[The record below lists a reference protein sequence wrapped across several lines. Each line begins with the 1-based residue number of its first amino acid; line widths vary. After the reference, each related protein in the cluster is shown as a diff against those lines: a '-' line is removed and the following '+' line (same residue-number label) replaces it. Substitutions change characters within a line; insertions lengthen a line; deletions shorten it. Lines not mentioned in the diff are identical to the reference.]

1 MAVRS
6 TFAHVVRGS
15 VVLTAVAAVATML
28 FQAQSWDWV
37 ELILLAIL
45 ACAAS
50 QLKLKLPGTPQT
62 VSLAILPIAAAIT
75 SQPSLVVFVAA
86 SSALLFDWLLERR
99 KGRAASQLV
108 LELAGAAIATLGA
121 CSVFRYAQDTLGLG
135 LFLALSFAVAAYFAA
150 SSGVGATLLGLECD
164 VSPWT
169 VWKGNHFWTVPLYL
183 LAPVAVIAGR
193 VILQSAGLI
202 EVASGLFAA
211 CFVGLYL
218 KIYFSRLS
226 ERESRAQA
234 ADKTQQLAI
243 ETLAEAIDTKDGT
256 SAGHLQRVK
265 KHARMLAEA
274 LGCPEPDIRTLEL
287 AAVLH
292 DVGKVGVPDYIL
304 RKPSRLTQHEFSAI
318 ANHAAIGA
326 EIISRAKFPQPVEQI
341 VLAHHEHWD
350 GSGYPRGVKGEQIPL
365 LARILTLVD
374 CFNALLTDR
383 PYREAMSIEQA
394 VEVLREERGKMFD
407 PRVVDA
413 FLVSV
418 PRFREQLRGE
428 LEAERRLASEA
439 VASMEQFQQDD
450 AAGGD
455 ARDQSIRRHALQRLA
470 LIPDQLVAFYDI
482 LSNLGADLNFDKS
495 IKECLTIVRRIVPYD
510 KAGIFVLEQGQYVL
524 LQADGLPDHCL
535 SRLALPAEHGVVAQ
549 AAATRLPVVADAP
562 PSELVDGRVPRYL
575 DDLQSSVV
583 TPLVIDDEVV
593 GVLVLGSLEPGSF
606 TQQHGE
612 FLSLITPKLAT
623 SVMSSR
629 ALQKVYLEAE
639 TDEMTSLPNARAAFR
654 KLESELQR
662 ADRQGQTV
670 AVLYMDLDGL
680 KPVND
685 SYGHSAGDKLLLDI
699 GRNLRAHLRSY
710 DFLGRVGGDEFLAIV
725 PGIAKD
731 GLDAKVLA
739 IKKTLASKPI
749 MVTEGV
755 YLRPKMSVGAALFP
769 VDATESEE
777 LIYLADRRMYRD
789 KTHSRSGPQFERVAS
804 SRVS

>member
-6 TFAHVVRGS
+6 TFAHILQGS
-15 VVLTAVAAVATML
+15 VVLAAIAAVATMA
-28 FQAQSWDWV
+28 FQTQTGDWV
-37 ELILLAIL
+37 ELILLAVL

-50 QLKLKLPGTPQT
+50 QVKLKLPGTPQS
-62 VSLAILPIAAAIT
+62 VSLAILPVSAAIASQPPILVFLVAAAAI
-75 SQPSLVVFVAA
+75 
-86 SSALLFDWLLERR
+86 LFDFLLDRSGD
-99 KGRAASQLV
+99 KAVNQIV
-108 LELAGAAIATLGA
+108 LELAGAAIGALGA
-121 CSVFRYAQDTLGLG
+121 CAVYRYAQNAFGLG
-135 LFLALSFAVAAYFAA
+135 PFLALAFAVGAYFVAI
-150 SSGVGATLLGLECD
+150 SGVGATLLGIESD

-169 VWKGNHFWTVPLYL
+169 VWKSNHFWTVPLYL
-183 LAPVAVIAGR
+183 LAPVGVVAAR
-193 VILQSAGLI
+193 VILQGSGLVEI
-202 EVASGLFAA
+202 VSGLFAA

-218 KIYFSRLS
+218 KIYFSRLA
-226 ERESRAQA
+226 EREHRAQA
-234 ADKTQQLAI
+234 LDITQQRAI

-265 KHARMLAEA
+265 RHARLLAEA
-274 LGCPEPDIRTLEL
+274 LGCPQPDIRTLEL

-318 ANHAAIGA
+318 ASHATIGA

-341 VLAHHEHWD
+341 VLSHHEHWD
-350 GSGYPRGVKGEQIPL
+350 GTGYPRGLKGEEIPL

-374 CFNALLTDR
+374 CFNALLADR

-394 VEVLREERGKMFD
+394 IDVLREERGKIFD
-407 PRVVDA
+407 PGVVDA
-413 FLVSV
+413 FLMSL
-418 PRFREQLRGE
+418 PRLREELRRE
-428 LEAERRLASEA
+428 LEAERRLASQDLATLEA
-439 VASMEQFQQDD
+439 IQRDAGDDEAHEHSMQRQ
-450 AAGGD
+450 
-455 ARDQSIRRHALQRLA
+455 ALQRLA
-470 LIPDQLVAFYDI
+470 LVPDQLVAFYDI

-495 IKECLTIVRRIVPYD
+495 IKECLQVVHRIIPYD

-524 LQADGLPDHCL
+524 LQAEGLPDHCL

-575 DDLQSSVV
+575 DDLHSSVV
-583 TPLVIDDEVV
+583 TPLVIDDQVV
-593 GVLVLGSLEPGSF
+593 GVLVLGATEPGNF
-606 TQQHGE
+606 TEQHGE

-623 SVMSSR
+623 SVMASR

-639 TDEMTSLPNARAAFR
+639 TDEMTNLPNARAAFR
-654 KLESELQR
+654 KLDAELKR
-662 ADRQGQTV
+662 AERQGQTV

-685 SYGHSAGDKLLLDI
+685 SYGHAAGDKLLLDI

-710 DFLGRVGGDEFLAIV
+710 DFLGRVGGDEFLAVV

-731 GLDAKVLA
+731 GLDAKVMA

-755 YLRPKMSVGAALFP
+755 YLRPKMSIGAALFP
-769 VDATESEE
+769 VDASESEE

-789 KTHSRSGPQFERVAS
+789 KTHSRTGPQFERAAS

>member
-6 TFAHVVRGS
+6 TFAQVIQGS
-15 VVLTAVAAVATML
+15 VLLAAVAATATML
-28 FQAQSWDWV
+28 FQVQSWDWV
-37 ELILLAIL
+37 ELLLLGIL
-45 ACAAS
+45 ACAAG
-50 QLKLKLPGTPQT
+50 QLKLNLPGTPQS
-62 VSLAILPIAAAIT
+62 VSLSILPIAAAIA
-75 SQPSLVVFVAA
+75 SQPSVLVFAVATA
-86 SSALLFDWLLERR
+86 GLLFDWLLNRR
-99 KGRAASQLV
+99 KGQAGSPLV
-108 LELAGAAIATLGA
+108 MELAGVAIATLAA
-121 CSVFRYAQDTLGLG
+121 CSVFRHALEAVGLG
-135 LFLALSFAVAAYFAA
+135 SFLALAFAVGAYFVAA
-150 SSGVGATLLGLECD
+150 SGISAVLLGLESD
-164 VSPWT
+164 VAPWT
-169 VWKGNHFWTVPLYL
+169 VWKSNHFWTVPLYL
-183 LAPVAVIAGR
+183 LAPVAVAASR
-193 VILQSAGLI
+193 VILQSSGLI
-202 EVASGLFAA
+202 EILSGLFAA
-211 CFVGLYL
+211 CFVALYL
-218 KIYFSRLS
+218 KIYFKRLA

-234 ADKTQQLAI
+234 LDQTQQRAI

-265 KHARMLAEA
+265 RHARLLAES
-274 LGCPEPDIRTLEL
+274 LGCPEHDIRTLEL

-318 ANHAAIGA
+318 ASHATIGA

-350 GSGYPRGVKGEQIPL
+350 GTGYPRGLKGEDIPL
-365 LARILTLVD
+365 LARVLTIVD

-383 PYREAMSIEQA
+383 PYREAMTIDQA
-394 VEVLREERGKMFD
+394 VEVVREERGKMFD

-413 FLVSV
+413 FLLSL
-418 PRFREQLRGE
+418 PRLRDELRRE
-428 LEAERRLASEA
+428 LEAERRLAS
-439 VASMEQFQQDD
+439 QDLESVETWRD
-450 AAGGD
+450 ETAAGSS
-455 ARDQSIRRHALQRLA
+455 AAHSIQRQVLQRLA

-482 LSNLGADLNFDKS
+482 LNNLGADLNFDKS
-495 IKECLTIVRRIVPYD
+495 IKECLQILKRTIPYD

-524 LQADGLPDHCL
+524 LQAEGLPDHCL
-535 SRLALPAEHGVVAQ
+535 SRMALPAEHGVVAQ

-562 PSELVDGRVPRYL
+562 PSEMVDGRVPRYL
-575 DDLQSSVV
+575 DDLRSSVV
-583 TPLVIDDEVV
+583 TPLVIDEQVV
-593 GVLVLGSLEPGSF
+593 GVLVLGSVEPGTF

-612 FLSLITPKLAT
+612 FLSLIMPKLAT

-639 TDEMTSLPNARAAFR
+639 TDEMTNLPNARAAFR
-654 KLESELQR
+654 KLDSELKR
-662 ADRQGQTV
+662 AERQGQTV

-685 SYGHSAGDKLLLDI
+685 SYGHAAGDKLLLDI

-731 GLDAKVLA
+731 GLDAKVTA

-755 YLRPKMSVGAALFP
+755 YLRPKISVGAALFP

-789 KTHSRSGPQFERVAS
+789 KTHSREGLQFERVAS
-804 SRVS
+804 TRVS

>member
-6 TFAHVVRGS
+6 TFAHVVQGS
-15 VVLTAVAAVATML
+15 VLLAAAAAVGTML

-37 ELILLAIL
+37 ELALLATL
-45 ACAAS
+45 ACAAG
-50 QLKLKLPGTPQT
+50 QLKLKLPGTPQSI
-62 VSLAILPIAAAIT
+62 SLAILPIAAAIA
-75 SQPSLVVFVAA
+75 SQPSILVFLVAA
-86 SSALLFDWLLERR
+86 AALLFDWLLQHRE
-99 KGRAASQLV
+99 GRSQV
-108 LELAGAAIATLGA
+108 ALELAGAAIASLGA
-121 CSVFRYAQDTLGLG
+121 CSVYRYTQDAFGLG
-135 LFLALSFAVAAYFAA
+135 SFLALAFAVGAYFVA
-150 SSGVGATLLGLECD
+150 SSGVSATLLAIESD

-169 VWKGNHFWTVPLYL
+169 VWKSNHFWTVPLYL
-183 LAPVAVIAGR
+183 LAPVAVVAAR
-193 VILQSAGLI
+193 VILQSSGLVEI
-202 EVASGLFAA
+202 LSGLFAA
-211 CFVGLYL
+211 SFVGLYL
-218 KIYFSRLS
+218 RIYFTRLS
-226 ERESRAQA
+226 EQESRARALDQ
-234 ADKTQQLAI
+234 TQQRAI

-256 SAGHLQRVK
+256 SAGHLRRVK
-265 KHARMLAEA
+265 RHARLLAEA
-274 LGCPEPDIRTLEL
+274 LGCHEADIRTLEL

-304 RKPSRLTQHEFSAI
+304 RKPARLTQHEFSAI
-318 ANHAAIGA
+318 ASHATIGA

-341 VLAHHEHWD
+341 VLSHHEHWD
-350 GSGYPRGVKGEQIPL
+350 GTGYPRGLKGEEIPL

-407 PRVVDA
+407 PSVVDA
-413 FLVSV
+413 FLVSL
-418 PRFREQLRGE
+418 PRLREALRGE
-428 LEAERRLASEA
+428 LEAERRLASQDMVAMEA
-439 VASMEQFQQDD
+439 VQRD
-450 AAGGD
+450 AAD
-455 ARDQSIRRHALQRLA
+455 DETTRKHSIQRQVLQRLA

-482 LSNLGADLNFDKS
+482 LNNLGADLNFDKS
-495 IKECLTIVRRIVPYD
+495 IKECLQIVRRVIPYD
-510 KAGIFVLEQGQYVL
+510 KAGIFVLEQEQYVL
-524 LQADGLPDHCL
+524 LQAEGLPDHCL

-575 DDLQSSVV
+575 DDLHSSVV
-583 TPLVIDDEVV
+583 TPLVIDEKVV
-593 GVLVLGSLEPGSF
+593 GVLVLGSVEPGSF
-606 TQQHGE
+606 APQHGE

-623 SVMSSR
+623 SVMASR

-639 TDEMTSLPNARAAFR
+639 TDEMTNLPNARAAFR
-654 KLESELQR
+654 KLDAELKR
-662 ADRQGQTV
+662 AERQGQTV

-685 SYGHSAGDKLLLDI
+685 SYGHAAGDKLLLDI
-699 GRNLRAHLRSY
+699 GRHLRAHLRSY

-739 IKKTLASKPI
+739 IKKALASKPI

-755 YLRPKMSVGAALFP
+755 YLRPKISVGAALFP
-769 VDATESEE
+769 VDATDSEE

-789 KTHSRSGPQFERVAS
+789 KIHSRSGPQFERVAS
-804 SRVS
+804 TRVS

>member
-6 TFAHVVRGS
+6 TFAQVVQGS

-28 FQAQSWDWV
+28 FQTQSWDWV
-37 ELILLAIL
+37 ELLMLAVL
-45 ACAAS
+45 ACAAG
-50 QLKLKLPGTPQT
+50 QLKLKLPGTPQS
-62 VSLAILPIAAAIT
+62 VSLAILPIAAAIA
-75 SQPSLVVFVAA
+75 SQPPLLVFVVAA
-86 SSALLFDWLLERR
+86 AALLFDRLLDRGGD
-99 KGRAASQLV
+99 KAGNQV
-108 LELAGAAIATLGA
+108 VMELADAAIAALGA
-121 CSVFRYAQDTLGLG
+121 CSVFRYAQEAFGLG
-135 LFLALSFAVAAYFAA
+135 PFLALSFGVAAYFLV
-150 SSGVGATLLGLECD
+150 SSGVSATLLGIASD

-169 VWKGNHFWTVPLYL
+169 VWKSNHFWTVPLYL
-183 LAPVAVIAGR
+183 LAPVGVAAGR
-193 VILQSAGLI
+193 VILQSSGLTEI
-202 EVASGLFAA
+202 LCGLFAA

-218 KIYFSRLS
+218 KIYFTRLS

-234 ADKTQQLAI
+234 LDQTQQRAI

-265 KHARMLAEA
+265 KHARLLAEA
-274 LGCPEPDIRTLEL
+274 LGCHEPDIRTLEL

-318 ANHAAIGA
+318 ASHATIGA

-341 VLAHHEHWD
+341 VLSHHEHWD
-350 GSGYPRGVKGEQIPL
+350 GTGYPRGLKGEEIGL
-365 LARILTLVD
+365 LARILTVVD

-413 FLVSV
+413 FLMSL
-418 PRFREQLRGE
+418 PRLREELRRE
-428 LEAERRLASEA
+428 LEAERRLASESLASLEA
-439 VASMEQFQQDD
+439 VQRDTDDESSRAHSMQRQ
-450 AAGGD
+450 
-455 ARDQSIRRHALQRLA
+455 ALQRLA

-482 LSNLGADLNFDKS
+482 LNNLGADLNFDKS
-495 IKECLTIVRRIVPYD
+495 IRECLQIVKRIIPYD

-524 LQADGLPDHCL
+524 LQAEGLPDHCL

-562 PSELVDGRVPRYL
+562 PSELIDGRVPRYL

-583 TPLVIDDEVV
+583 TPLVIDDQVV
-593 GVLVLGSLEPGSF
+593 GVLVLGSIEPGNFSK
-606 TQQHGE
+606 QHGE

-623 SVMSSR
+623 SVMASR

-639 TDEMTSLPNARAAFR
+639 TDEMTNLPNARAAFR
-654 KLESELQR
+654 KLDAELKR

-731 GLDAKVLA
+731 GLDAKVMA

-755 YLRPKMSVGAALFP
+755 YLRPKISVGAALFP

-789 KTHSRSGPQFERVAS
+789 KTHSRTGPQFERVAS

>member
-6 TFAHVVRGS
+6 TFAQVVQGS
-15 VVLTAVAAVATML
+15 VVLTAVAAAATML
-28 FQAQSWDWV
+28 FQTQSWDWV
-37 ELILLAIL
+37 ELLMLAVL
-45 ACAAS
+45 ACAAG
-50 QLKLKLPGTPQT
+50 QLKLKLPGTPQS
-62 VSLAILPIAAAIT
+62 VSLAILPIAAAIA
-75 SQPSLVVFVAA
+75 SQPPLLVFVVAA
-86 SSALLFDWLLERR
+86 AALLFDRLLDRGGD
-99 KGRAASQLV
+99 KTGGQV
-108 LELAGAAIATLGA
+108 VMELANAAIAALGA
-121 CSVFRYAQDTLGLG
+121 CWVFRYAQEVFGLG
-135 LFLALSFAVAAYFAA
+135 TFLALSFAVGAYFLV
-150 SSGVGATLLGLECD
+150 SSGVSATLLGIESD

-169 VWKGNHFWTVPLYL
+169 VWKSNHFWTVPLYL
-183 LAPVAVIAGR
+183 LAPVGVAAGR
-193 VILQSAGLI
+193 VILQS
-202 EVASGLFAA
+202 SGLTEILCGVFAA

-218 KIYFSRLS
+218 KVYFTRLA

-234 ADKTQQLAI
+234 LDKTQQRAI

-265 KHARMLAEA
+265 KHARLLAEA
-274 LGCPEPDIRTLEL
+274 LGCHEPDIRTLEL

-318 ANHAAIGA
+318 ASHATIGA

-341 VLAHHEHWD
+341 VLSHHEHWD
-350 GSGYPRGVKGEQIPL
+350 GTGYPRGLKGEQIGL
-365 LARILTLVD
+365 LARILTVVD

-413 FLVSV
+413 FLMSL
-418 PRFREQLRGE
+418 PRLREELRRE
-428 LEAERRLASEA
+428 LEVERRLASENLASLEA
-439 VASMEQFQQDD
+439 VQRE
-450 AAGGD
+450 AGDESG
-455 ARDQSIRRHALQRLA
+455 REHTMQRQALQRLA

-482 LSNLGADLNFDKS
+482 LNNLGADLNFDKS
-495 IKECLTIVRRIVPYD
+495 IRECLQIVRRIIPYD

-524 LQADGLPDHCL
+524 LQAEGLPDHCL

-562 PSELVDGRVPRYL
+562 PSELIDGRVPRYL

-583 TPLVIDDEVV
+583 TPLLIDDQVA
-593 GVLVLGSLEPGSF
+593 GVLVLGSIEPGSF
-606 TQQHGE
+606 SKQHGE

-623 SVMSSR
+623 SVMASR

-639 TDEMTSLPNARAAFR
+639 TDEMTNLPNARAAFR
-654 KLESELQR
+654 KLDAELKR

-731 GLDAKVLA
+731 GLDAKVTA

-755 YLRPKMSVGAALFP
+755 YLRPKISVGAALFP

-789 KTHSRSGPQFERVAS
+789 KTHSRTGPQFERVAS

>member
-6 TFAHVVRGS
+6 TFAQVVQGS
-15 VVLTAVAAVATML
+15 VVLAAVAAVATML
-28 FQAQSWDWV
+28 FQTQSWDWV
-37 ELILLAIL
+37 ELTMLAVL

-50 QLKLKLPGTPQT
+50 QLKFKLPGTPQS
-62 VSLAILPIAAAIT
+62 VSLAILPVAAAIS
-75 SQPSLVVFVAA
+75 SQPSILVFLVAA
-86 SSALLFDWLLERR
+86 AALLFDWLLDRHR
-99 KGRAASQLV
+99 DKAGNQVV
-108 LELAGAAIATLGA
+108 LELAGAAIAALGA
-121 CSVFRYAQDTLGLG
+121 CSVYRYAQDAFGLG
-135 LFLALSFAVAAYFAA
+135 AFLALAFAVAAYFVA
-150 SSGVGATLLGLECD
+150 SSGVSALLLGIESD
-164 VSPWT
+164 VSPWA
-169 VWKGNHFWTVPLYL
+169 VWKSNHFWTVPLYL
-183 LAPVAVIAGR
+183 LAPVAFAAAR
-193 VILQSAGLI
+193 VILQSSGLI
-202 EVASGLFAA
+202 EILSGLFAA

-218 KIYFSRLS
+218 KIYFRRLS

-234 ADKTQQLAI
+234 LDKTQQRAI

-265 KHARMLAEA
+265 KHARLLAEA
-274 LGCPEPDIRTLEL
+274 LGCQEPDIRTLEL

-318 ANHAAIGA
+318 ASHATIGA

-350 GSGYPRGVKGEQIPL
+350 GTGYPRSLKGEAIPL
-365 LARILTLVD
+365 LARILTVVD

-394 VEVLREERGKMFD
+394 VEVLREERGKIFD

-413 FLVSV
+413 FLVSL
-418 PRFREQLRGE
+418 PRLREELRGE
-428 LEAERRLASEA
+428 LEAERRLASQDMASLEA
-439 VASMEQFQQDD
+439 VQRD
-450 AAGGD
+450 AGGR
-455 ARDQSIRRHALQRLA
+455 AHSIQRQVLQRLA
-470 LIPDQLVAFYDI
+470 LVPDQLVAFYDI
-482 LSNLGADLNFDKS
+482 LINLGADLNFDKS
-495 IKECLTIVRRIVPYD
+495 IRECLQILRRTIPFD

-524 LQADGLPDHCL
+524 LQAEGLPDHCL

-575 DDLQSSVV
+575 DDLQSSIVA
-583 TPLVIDDEVV
+583 PLVINEQVV
-593 GVLVLGSLEPGSF
+593 GVLVLGSVESGSF
-606 TQQHGE
+606 TQQQGE

-639 TDEMTSLPNARAAFR
+639 TDEMTNLPNARAAFR
-654 KLESELQR
+654 KLDSELKR

-685 SYGHSAGDKLLLDI
+685 SYGHAAGDKLLLDI

-755 YLRPKMSVGAALFP
+755 YLRPKISVGAALFP

-789 KTHSRSGPQFERVAS
+789 KTHSRTGPQFERVAS
-804 SRVS
+804 TRVS